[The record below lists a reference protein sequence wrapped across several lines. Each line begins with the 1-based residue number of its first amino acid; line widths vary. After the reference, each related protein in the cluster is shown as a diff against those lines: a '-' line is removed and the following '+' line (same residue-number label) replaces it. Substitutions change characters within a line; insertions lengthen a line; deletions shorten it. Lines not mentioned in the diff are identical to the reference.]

1 MPPNGAPTLEL
12 QGSNLRDRVP
22 TDAYRALRRGFG
34 RKRSENVGYEAL
46 SARRS
51 APRDS
56 KRTSMPLNPAI
67 RFSPDAVV
75 MPGMKLM
82 GRQAAGTGFLRAAVA
97 NRSDGPLWG
106 FSPNGRDGKIFSQ
119 VVRGIDPQAEARWI
133 PAHQALDLF
142 ERIGTA
148 YWPAPGLAE
157 PARARLRKGVSAYS
171 LCGVTHTTATH
182 RAMDGVCEMLTAP
195 VMPWDALICTSASV
209 AETVRTWFETES
221 DYLRWRFGS
230 ALNLTLP
237 QLPVIPLG
245 VHTEDFNFSPAE
257 KASARQRL
265 DIGEDEVVALFLGRL
280 IFHGKAHPYPMYVGL
295 ERAAR
300 QTGKR
305 IVLIQ
310 CGRAPL
316 PAIEKAFRD
325 GAAEFCPDLRAIFT
339 DGYDP
344 EVRRRSWASAD
355 LFISMSDNIQETFGL
370 TPVEAMAAG
379 LPAVITDWNG
389 YKDTVRDGIDGFRI
403 PTFAPPP
410 GQGEDFARL
419 YELNAIDYDLYCAF
433 TSMTVSVDLDML
445 AARLTSLAADKDL
458 RRKMGEAG
466 RRRARELFDWNGVYK
481 RYQAL
486 WSELAEIR
494 RKAAEDH
501 AAQARF
507 KRAPK
512 NAAARSDPYLS
523 FSSYPSS
530 KILPSTLVLIGS
542 QAPSADY
549 RRLIDHPLFRH
560 ADRRRL
566 LTAEA
571 VNRVLAAVQT
581 GPLTLQELADRM
593 GVDAAVLLL
602 GAATL
607 AKLGIVRLQDP
618 ENLDAVRNR

>member
-1 MPPNGAPTLEL
+1 
-12 QGSNLRDRVP
+12 
-22 TDAYRALRRGFG
+22 
-34 RKRSENVGYEAL
+34 
-46 SARRS
+46 
-51 APRDS
+51 
-56 KRTSMPLNPAI
+56 MPLNPAI

-106 FSPNGRDGKIFSQ
+106 FSPDGRDGKIFSQ
-119 VVRGIDPQAEARWI
+119 VVRDIDPQADARWI
-133 PAHQALDLF
+133 PADRALDLF
-142 ERIGTA
+142 ERIGIA

-157 PARARLRKGVSAYS
+157 PARARLRKGPSAYS

-195 VMPWDALICTSASV
+195 VMPWDALICTSAPV
-209 AETVRTWFETES
+209 AETVRTWFEAES
-221 DYLRWRFGS
+221 EYLRWRFGS
-230 ALNLTLP
+230 ALNLALP

-257 KASARQRL
+257 KASARQSL
-265 DIGEDEVVALFLGRL
+265 NIGEEEVVALFLGRL

-305 IVLIQ
+305 IVLIL

-316 PAIEKAFRD
+316 PAIETAFRD

-344 EVRRRSWASAD
+344 EARRRSWASAD

-403 PTFAPPP
+403 PTWAPPP

-445 AARLTSLAADKDL
+445 AARLTSLAEDKDL

-466 RRRARELFDWNGVYK
+466 RRRARELFEWNGVYG

-486 WSELAEIR
+486 WGELAEIR
-494 RKAAEDH
+494 RKAAQDRT
-501 AAQARF
+501 AQARF
-507 KRAPK
+507 NQAPK
-512 NAAARSDPYLS
+512 NAAGRSDPYLS

-530 KILPSTLVLIGS
+530 KILPSTLVLMGS

-549 RRLIDHPLFRH
+549 RALINHTLFRH

-581 GPLTLQELADRM
+581 GPLTVQELADRM
-593 GVDAAVLLL
+593 RVDAAVLLL
-602 GAATL
+602 GVATL
-607 AKLGIVRLQDP
+607 AKLGIVRLQETED
-618 ENLDAVRNR
+618 LDVARNR